1 MPEDNTD
8 DYFMIINRYYSNT
21 LYNKFYINLH
31 NLCDYKNWNLFNYV
45 DTTGV
50 TLLPNID
57 GEVSSPNYTILI
69 GDAILYSIKPV
80 VEFGGKLLVNET
92 VNSGTTLNNDM
103 TIENG
108 ATLTVNGTYYANANI
123 TVKNGGK
130 IVAGEN
136 ANISF
141 ESGKNLIIDGT
152 AEIKGTSA
160 NRLSITAFH
169 PGIIIEPGSSLTMD
183 YCDVISNGYAITT
196 ESGPQSY
203 VNISN
208 SNINALHSGISL
220 VASST
225 YEGFQTP
232 PVPVIQNCI
241 ITATFSGINVS
252 NYRSVLLKSNTFTNC
267 GISVSNV
274 ASAYIQDND
283 ISLGTRQNYSGI
295 VFNNSGGYI
304 RNNLKSEIEIQKGL
318 FKYQKKG

>member
-1 MPEDNTD
+1 
-8 DYFMIINRYYSNT
+8 
-21 LYNKFYINLH
+21 
-31 NLCDYKNWNLFNYV
+31 
-45 DTTGV
+45 
-50 TLLPNID
+50 
-57 GEVSSPNYTILI
+57 
-69 GDAILYSIKPV
+69 
-80 VEFGGKLLVNET
+80 
-92 VNSGTTLNNDM
+92 
-103 TIENG
+103 
-108 ATLTVNGTYYANANI
+108 
-123 TVKNGGK
+123 
-130 IVAGEN
+130 
-136 ANISF
+136 
-141 ESGKNLIIDGT
+141 
-152 AEIKGTSA
+152 
-160 NRLSITAFH
+160 
-169 PGIIIEPGSSLTMD
+169 MD